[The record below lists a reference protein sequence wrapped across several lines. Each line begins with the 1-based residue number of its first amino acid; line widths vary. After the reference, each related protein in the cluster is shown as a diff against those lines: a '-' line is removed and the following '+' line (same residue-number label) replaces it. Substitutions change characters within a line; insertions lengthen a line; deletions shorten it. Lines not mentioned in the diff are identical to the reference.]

1 MVRDTDSIERD
12 IERARQSLASTLDQ
26 LGTRANPKQL
36 ADNAKAG
43 LRSKFEDPKIKYPVI
58 AAGVIVGLLV
68 VRKLLR

>member
-26 LGTRANPKQL
+26 LGSRANPKHL
-36 ADNAKAG
+36 ADNAKSSLQA
-43 LRSKFEDPKIKYPVI
+43 KFEDPKIKYPVI
-58 AAGVIVGLLV
+58 AASVIVGLLV